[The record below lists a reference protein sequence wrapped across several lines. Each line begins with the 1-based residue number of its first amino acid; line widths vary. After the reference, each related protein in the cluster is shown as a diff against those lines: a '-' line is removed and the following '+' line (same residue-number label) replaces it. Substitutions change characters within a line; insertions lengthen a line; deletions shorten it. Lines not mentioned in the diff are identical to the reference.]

1 MFNDDIQ
8 GTAATVLAGLYGAM
22 KVQGLKPEDLKNQVT
37 HLQITIAGMVL
48 TPNMQRIVVA
58 GAGSAGS
65 GVILTIR
72 NAMNKRYGLTKE
84 EASSRFFIV
93 DKDGLISKHRWQPGL

>member
-1 MFNDDIQ
+1 MCLPSYRIQ
-8 GTAATVLAGLYGAM
+8 ASVRHIHRYS
-22 KVQGLKPEDLKNQVT
+22 
-37 HLQITIAGMVL
+37 
-48 TPNMQRIVVA
+48 VVA
-58 GAGSAGS
+58 EAGSTGS

-93 DKDGLISKHRWQPGL
+93 DKDGLISKHR

>member
-1 MFNDDIQ
+1 
-8 GTAATVLAGLYGAM
+8 
-22 KVQGLKPEDLKNQVT
+22 
-37 HLQITIAGMVL
+37 MV
-48 TPNMQRIVVA
+48 A
-58 GAGSAGS
+58 EAGSTGS

>member
-1 MFNDDIQ
+1 MGLRRNSATFISSCTGDI
-8 GTAATVLAGLYGAM
+8 ATYNFQPLELYIDTSH
-22 KVQGLKPEDLKNQVT
+22 V
-37 HLQITIAGMVL
+37 
-48 TPNMQRIVVA
+48 QRIVVA

-93 DKDGLISKHRWQPGL
+93 DKDGLISKHRWQPGLKCLSTLF